1 MEKLAKRDFRS
12 IYLQLQKQ
20 KTQKYEGN
28 DYQNLEEM
36 VRSGNRRTSNESRL
50 QRSGNRNTQGRETI
64 RPIAYA
70 GMIGNLSVRPI

>member
-50 QRSGNRNTQGRETI
+50 QRSGNRNTQGRE
-64 RPIAYA
+64 
-70 GMIGNLSVRPI
+70 MK